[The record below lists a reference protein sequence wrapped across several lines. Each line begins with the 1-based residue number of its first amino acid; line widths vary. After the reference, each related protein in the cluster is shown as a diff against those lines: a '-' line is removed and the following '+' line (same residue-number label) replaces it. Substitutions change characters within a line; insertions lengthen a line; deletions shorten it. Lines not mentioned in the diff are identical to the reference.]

1 MRQSNIHTRL
11 VISTAILSAILS
23 AALIAGCSGADQRP
37 APVERVAPAPPPA
50 GPARIVLADSPIEFQ
65 DEQEPYRT
73 EAVFDFSLPR
83 RPRRAR
89 LKLRFSG
96 VPGATSEDYTMGRFR
111 HKVELN
117 DRYLMDL
124 NTHSPS
130 DQQEVEYTKWISV
143 GMFKRDNKLRF
154 IAGDDG
160 AREGRPN
167 CDEFQLRSAVLELD
181 W

>member
-1 MRQSNIHTRL
+1 MTTLAPAGRL
-11 VISTAILSAILS
+11 VLCLLPIMA
-23 AALIAGCSGADQRP
+23 AGCSSDRK
-37 APVERVAPAPPPA
+37 PPPA
-50 GPARIVLADSPIEFQ
+50 PAVERTAKPIPKGPERIVLLEQPVRLQ
-65 DEQEPYRT
+65 DEEEPFKT
-73 EAVFDFSLPR
+73 SVELTFDLPS

-89 LKLRFSG
+89 LKLRYSG

-124 NTHSPS
+124 NTHSEGE
-130 DQQEVEYTKWISV
+130 DQVVEHTEWISV
-143 GMFKRDNKLRF
+143 GMLRGHNKLRF

-160 AREGRPN
+160 NREGRPDR
-167 CDEFQLRSAVLELD
+167 DEYQLRAAVLEFD